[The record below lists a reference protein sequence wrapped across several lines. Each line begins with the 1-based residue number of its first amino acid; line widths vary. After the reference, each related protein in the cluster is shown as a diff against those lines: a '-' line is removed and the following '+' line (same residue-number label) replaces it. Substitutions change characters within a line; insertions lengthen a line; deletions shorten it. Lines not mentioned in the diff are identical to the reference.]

1 MRRQTAENPCKGFG
15 SGWDCLGPEG
25 EGEEKGGQK
34 EGLWE
39 CQRAKILDAKAGGRG
54 PGGCCLLYMCR
65 FVGECAYFKWHNN
78 IDPATNVN

>member
-1 MRRQTAENPCKGFG
+1 MRRQKVENPCKGFG

-25 EGEEKGGQK
+25 EGEEKGGQR

-54 PGGCCLLYMCR
+54 SVAVCYI
-65 FVGECAYFKWHNN
+65 CAVLWE
-78 IDPATNVN
+78 NVPILNGRTT